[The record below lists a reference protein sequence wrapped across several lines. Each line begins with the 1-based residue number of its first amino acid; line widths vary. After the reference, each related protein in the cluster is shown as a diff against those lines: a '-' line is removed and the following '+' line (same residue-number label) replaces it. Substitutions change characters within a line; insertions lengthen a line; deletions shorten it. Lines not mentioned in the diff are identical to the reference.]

1 MHARSRA
8 AAAAILALVLLPFP
22 AWAAERILPGG
33 CRQGECSWL
42 RVARIERVRA
52 NAQGELRRVTGHR
65 GTSRYDGEPPLVWR
79 AGLRVDWDRR
89 ARSEYA
95 FCSRQRP
102 AYAFPSGDGYILHYL
117 DLFDLAGYQMASA
130 AMYMRICHGRGFD
143 PERLAPLRRLG
154 YRPGTR
160 SEQVED
166 APPDRLADF

>member
-1 MHARSRA
+1 MHARTSA
-8 AAAAILALVLLPFP
+8 AAAAILTVALLPMP
-22 AWAAERILPGG
+22 ALAADRVLPGG

-42 RVARIERVRA
+42 RVTRIERVRA
-52 NAQGELRRVTGHR
+52 NAQGELRRVTGRR
-65 GTSRYDGEPPLVWR
+65 GTSRYDGEPPRAWR
-79 AGLRVDWDRR
+79 PRLRVDWDRDAR
-89 ARSEYA
+89 AEYA
-95 FCSRQRP
+95 FCSVRRP

-130 AMYMRICHGRGFD
+130 RMYMRICHDRDFD

-166 APPDRLADF
+166 AAPERLADF